1 MQLRAWELAEH
12 TDEEAKIFV
21 DAIPGRD
28 SRSTHSADENSLE
41 DTKIDRT
48 GKEAVP
54 NLDDMNLE
62 DVAAMASFAAP
73 TSSAKARMVAPFL
86 EPFGDGGLSMT
97 HPPFTDDPR
106 AGSSLVRPKVFG
118 PERVVQDPRVKV
130 VHERFIRQMYTIALY
145 GVMVSLGSVSSE
157 AESLTYLPNPSY
169 FQRSFS
175 QFRVPIIPYSLVL

>member
-48 GKEAVP
+48 GMEAVP

-73 TSSAKARMVAPFL
+73 TSSAKARIVAPFL
-86 EPFGDGGLSMT
+86 GTLWRRGII
-97 HPPFTDDPR
+97 DDSSAIYRRSSSGKLVGTPQGFR
-106 AGSSLVRPKVFG
+106 A
-118 PERVVQDPRVKV
+118 
-130 VHERFIRQMYTIALY
+130 
-145 GVMVSLGSVSSE
+145 
-157 AESLTYLPNPSY
+157 
-169 FQRSFS
+169 
-175 QFRVPIIPYSLVL
+175 

>member
-73 TSSAKARMVAPFL
+73 TSSAKARIVAPFL

-106 AGSSLVRPKVFG
+106 AGSSLVRPRFSGLSESYKI
-118 PERVVQDPRVKV
+118 PESK
-130 VHERFIRQMYTIALY
+130 
-145 GVMVSLGSVSSE
+145 
-157 AESLTYLPNPSY
+157 
-169 FQRSFS
+169 
-175 QFRVPIIPYSLVL
+175 